1 MNKKLILQALL
12 AKLDDDLSRH
22 LAANKRAS
30 AGATDSE
37 TRAETKWDTCGLEAS
52 YLARG
57 HAQQFNELAAGVQQL
72 RGTIVLDF
80 THRPIGTGALVEV
93 DLGNGPKLFL
103 LNHCGGGSKLTVD
116 GRDIMVITTE
126 SPVGAALLGKKQG
139 DLFSFRSDSS
149 GKILKVE

>member
-1 MNKKLILQALL
+1 MNKNLVYQSLL
-12 AKLDDDLSRH
+12 AKLDEELNRH

-72 RGTIVLDF
+72 RGRTFPDF
-80 THRPIGTGALVEV
+80 INRPIGKGALVEV
-93 DLGNGPKLFL
+93 DLGNGPKWFL
-103 LNHCGGGSKLTVD
+103 LNHCGGGSRLTVD
-116 GRDIMVITTE
+116 GYEIMVITPE
-126 SPVGAALLGKKQG
+126 SPVGAALLGKMQG
-139 DLFSFRSDSS
+139 DLFSFRAESS
-149 GKILKVE
+149 GKILRVE